1 MEDII
6 QKLQQKDRKFKV
18 TVKKKFV
25 DDALYNSTSIRV
37 ASVYVI
43 VVNREKTY
51 DPFLNQKFFKA
62 RKRIS
67 DNNNH
72 ADSSDEEDEQENIMR
87 KEGVRLIA
95 NANLIG
101 HGKKRSMYDSD
112 TNGGLQTD
120 QMNSTSASSNVPQF
134 KKLMFDKNSDNEK
147 GYKSAKGRHNSNE
160 PGTFK
165 RSMKKVDESNAPYR
179 YV

>member
-1 MEDII
+1 MKLLICEQDDKNYPKLTPDAQNRFEIEKQNQIKQYMEDII

-67 DNNNH
+67 DNAAN
-72 ADSSDEEDEQENIMR
+72 ADTSEEEEDQENNTIR
-87 KEGVRLIA
+87 KDGVRLIA
-95 NANLIG
+95 NANLIA

-120 QMNSTSASSNVPQF
+120 GMNSTSASSNVP
-134 KKLMFDKNSDNEK
+134 
-147 GYKSAKGRHNSNE
+147 
-160 PGTFK
+160 
-165 RSMKKVDESNAPYR
+165 
-179 YV
+179 

>member
-1 MEDII
+1 M
-6 QKLQQKDRKFKV
+6 
-18 TVKKKFV
+18 KKKFV

-67 DNNNH
+67 DNAQA
-72 ADSSDEEDEQENIMR
+72 ADSSDEEDDQEHNSMR
-87 KEGVRLIA
+87 KDGMRLIA
-95 NANLIG
+95 NANLIN

-120 QMNSTSASSNVPQF
+120 GMNSTSASSNVP
-134 KKLMFDKNSDNEK
+134 
-147 GYKSAKGRHNSNE
+147 
-160 PGTFK
+160 
-165 RSMKKVDESNAPYR
+165 
-179 YV
+179 